1 MSEVEAHVEVDDRRL
16 LFRQAL
22 ELPPQPAPSL
32 ARWSGYG
39 FGLVL
44 ETPEPFPGLQPATAG
59 GERVTSWREV
69 SAEEVETAWRLDD
82 GETLLERR
90 HPNGR
95 LFLRIDSHERDG
107 FRIWAPY
114 YGRHLISLD
123 GCSIASALPRV
134 PPVRWQRL
142 FFAEVLPLC
151 AALQGLSVFH
161 ASAAAVNGKV
171 LAFMGP
177 PGSGKTSANGPPR
190 RSGRILLHRRGARSR
205 SGAADVRAYPGPARL
220 SIDEAEL
227 GQIPSTQKL
236 RVGPCVGRSDNVML
250 EPEPCASPLPL
261 ACLYFLRPDS
271 EATRITISE
280 REGSPEKSLLGSTFI
295 NYLRVRGY
303 LDRHLDLC
311 AALGGSVRL
320 YDIGI
325 PHASRARDV
334 AARVLAHCDEPH
346 GGTRGSARR

>member
-1 MSEVEAHVEVDDRRL
+1 MSEVEAHVEIDDRKL
-16 LFRQAL
+16 LFRHAL
-22 ELPPQPAPSL
+22 ELPAQPAPSL

-44 ETPEPFPGLQPATAG
+44 ETPEPFPGLQPAAAT

-114 YGRHLISLD
+114 YGRHLIALD

-142 FFAEVLPLC
+142 FFAQVLPLC

-161 ASAAAVNGKV
+161 ASAAAVRGKV

-177 PGSGKTSANGPPR
+177 PGSGKTSLTAH
-190 RSGRILLHRRGARSR
+190 LVALGASFFTDEVLVLE

-236 RVGPCVGRSDNVML
+236 RVGPCVGRSDKLML

-280 REGSPEKSLLGSTFI
+280 REGSPAKSLLGSTVV

-303 LDRHLDLC
+303 LDRHLDIC
-311 AALGGSVRL
+311 SALDGSVRL

-325 PHASRARDV
+325 PRGSRARDV
-334 AARVLAHCDEPH
+334 AARVLAHCD
-346 GGTRGSARR
+346 

>member
-1 MSEVEAHVEVDDRRL
+1 MATVELRA
-16 LFRQAL
+16 
-22 ELPPQPAPSL
+22 QPAAPV
-32 ARWSGYG
+32 AHWSGFG

-44 ETPEPFPGLQPATAG
+44 EAPEPFPGLPAANG
-59 GERVTSWREV
+59 VGERVTSWREV
-69 SAEEVETAWRLDD
+69 SAEEIEGAWRLED

-114 YGRHLISLD
+114 YGRHLVALD

-142 FFAEVLPLC
+142 FFAEVLPLS

-161 ASAAAVNGKV
+161 ASAAAVRGKV
-171 LAFMGP
+171 LAFIGP
-177 PGSGKTSANGPPR
+177 SGSGKTSLTAHLVALGASFFTDEVLVLESGPA
-190 RSGRILLHRRGARSR
+190 GVL
-205 SGAADVRAYPGPARL
+205 AYPGAARL
-220 SIDEAEL
+220 SIDEAEV

-236 RVGPCVGRSDNVML
+236 RVGPCVGRSGKLVL
-250 EPEPCASPLPL
+250 EPEPYASALPL
-261 ACLYFLRPDS
+261 GCVYFLRPDF
-271 EATRITISE
+271 EATRITFSK
-280 REGSPEKSLLGSTFI
+280 REDSPGKSLLGTSFI
-295 NYLRVRGY
+295 NYLRAGSSLERQPNICAD
-303 LDRHLDLC
+303 LDR
-311 AALGGSVRL
+311 SVRL

-325 PHASRARDV
+325 PRGSRARDV

-346 GGTRGSARR
+346 G

>member
-1 MSEVEAHVEVDDRRL
+1 M
-16 LFRQAL
+16 
-22 ELPPQPAPSL
+22 
-32 ARWSGYG
+32 
-39 FGLVL
+39 L
-44 ETPEPFPGLQPATAG
+44 ETPEPFPGLQPATAA

-82 GETLLERR
+82 GEMLLERR

-114 YGRHLISLD
+114 YGRHLIALD

-161 ASAAAVNGKV
+161 ASAAAVHGKV

-177 PGSGKTSANGPPR
+177 PGSGKTSLTAH
-190 RSGRILLHRRGARSR
+190 LVALGASFFTDEVLVLE

-236 RVGPCVGRSDNVML
+236 RVGPCVGRSDKVML

-280 REGSPEKSLLGSTFI
+280 HEGSPGKSLVGSTFI

-311 AALGGSVRL
+311 AAVGGSVRL

-334 AARVLAHCDEPH
+334 AARVLAHCEEPH
-346 GGTRGSARR
+346 VGTRGSARR